1 MEEDKKQS
9 PEKKEV
15 KSQSIGD
22 SLYKVILFQ
31 LLQWLLR
38 ENKRIADTEEYSQD
52 IIKGEPPSK
61 VDKFY
66 EQVNRALKGAY

>member
-1 MEEDKKQS
+1 MEEEKNKT

-15 KSQSIGD
+15 KPQSIGD
-22 SLYKVILFQ
+22 SLYKVLLVQ